1 MSDQYFEGPVGQVA
15 ARDIINVGQQDLWQC
30 DSEVLQR
37 ELHRCR
43 QKLAA
48 MRAALLWSFPNLGM
62 FLSSLVGG
70 LLMLWTTV
78 YRGPS
83 IPLMVGWIV
92 TIGFFGWRLDLLRKS
107 KGKMIAYYRARI
119 EILDLILQD
128 RT

>member
-1 MSDQYFEGPVGQVA
+1 MSDQYFDGPVGQVA
-15 ARDIINVGQQDLWQC
+15 AGDIINVGQQDLWQC

-37 ELHRCR
+37 ELRRCR

-48 MRAALLWSFPNLGM
+48 MRVALLWSFPNLGM

-78 YRGPS
+78 YRGPN

-92 TIGFFGWRLDLLRKS
+92 AICFFAWRLDLLRKS

-119 EILDLILQD
+119 EVLDLILQD
-128 RT
+128 RA